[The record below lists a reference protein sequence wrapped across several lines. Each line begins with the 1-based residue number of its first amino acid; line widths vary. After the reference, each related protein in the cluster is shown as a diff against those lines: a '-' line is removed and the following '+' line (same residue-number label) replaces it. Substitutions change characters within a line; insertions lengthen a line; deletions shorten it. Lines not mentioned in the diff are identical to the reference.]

1 MVIQSENCVIKGGN
15 MKKALGSASRIFVS
29 ILLFGV
35 TLAMTQIPFA
45 HEASAISLGWSQGG
59 PAMKRLVDV
68 SASNDGVIAYATEN
82 PTGGVLRKIWKS
94 TDGGANWIELA
105 NAPSTSWGAIAVS
118 GNGQIVFALSWAGA
132 DQSIYQ
138 SIDSGSTWTLAY
150 KTSNQLNDIA
160 ISDSG
165 NTVAVATKDGI
176 LKSVDGGKSYT
187 LAPNSPGA
195 TIIDMSSDGSMLV
208 AAHYYTTIKKSID
221 GGDTWL
227 DLATS
232 GTNWN
237 QIAIS
242 DDGLT
247 IMGAAKGNAAG
258 VMSSRDGGQTF
269 TSANIGSTF
278 LDQAVFGGMSDD
290 GMVMIAASYGSSPQM
305 SIDRGVTWSSSGLP
319 AVGWTGFALSDSAV
333 PNRRIIAITENA
345 QVFSYGPI
353 PSPLISLLSP
363 NAGTTTGGREV
374 TIFGS
379 HFTNVTGVS
388 FGSVAASSYEVLSQ
402 SMMTAVAPAQA
413 DGAVNVTVTT
423 DSGTSQSVATY
434 TYEPAIVPTLDSVTP
449 NSGSPAGGAYATLS
463 GTGFRDIIS
472 ITVGGVPA
480 DDYYFLDDNELQFEI
495 PAGAVGTVDI
505 VLTTDGGVATLVNAF
520 TYDEALRTPVMGW
533 AGLSSLPS
541 DGDIGGYVSK
551 VVQDSRGSVYILGNF
566 ENASA
571 NSTADFIARWNGASW
586 EGIGSNGAGESIFD
600 CDTSNCDFIDL
611 VIAPN
616 DDIFVSGFFTLAGQS
631 DPISIA
637 KWDGTTWTAVGNEP
651 VYIRG
656 MAVDNEGH
664 LVVTGDFENLSGV
677 PEADYIAKWDGDSW
691 LALGSNGTGDGFLNA
706 MGYLITAGSN
716 SSLYV
721 SGEFTDVAGIVGNDY
736 IAKWNGSNW
745 ESIGEHVIDGDE
757 VDLLASSLLVDSTS
771 GTDVLYVGGSLSWED
786 HEDLQVAKWDG
797 TAWSALEGDS
807 PLDGY
812 VNSLAQAPTGAL
824 VAVGQFG
831 WRNEYSY
838 SSIASWDGKSWRPL
852 GSDDAYLTSVVVT
865 SDSRLIVG
873 GSFSDLGDSATAD
886 WLAISHPVVRLRN
899 VGTSATVSPNIGTE
913 LGGTTVTLT
922 GTHFSQATQVKFG
935 TNLATNLTVISENTI
950 SIVTPAHAPGV
961 VDVSIISPSGTQVFS
976 GAFSY
981 FEPVLS
987 VVDTEDEVFLLPEQL
1002 ITARNQFVAG
1012 DSSTVSVPG
1021 FVPGEHV
1028 QMILASTPQLLA
1040 STTTDSNGVA
1050 TFAFVFPRDVQG
1062 FHTLAVFAP
1071 VSARGM
1077 RQAIFIHPFGTV
1089 IGLGTLPKTG
1099 SEIQL
1104 WLPFVIAIL
1113 GFLLITISGNRRR
1126 KIA

>member
-1 MVIQSENCVIKGGN
+1 
-15 MKKALGSASRIFVS
+15 MKKSLGSASRIFVS
-29 ILLFGV
+29 LLLFGV
-35 TLAMTQIPFA
+35 SLAMTQIPFA
-45 HEASAISLGWSQGG
+45 DEASAISLGWSQGG
-59 PAMKRLVDV
+59 PIMKRLVDV

-94 TDGGANWIELA
+94 TDGGINWSELA

-165 NTVAVATKDGI
+165 NTVAVATNDGI
-176 LKSVDGGKSYT
+176 LKSVDGGSNYT
-187 LAPNSPGA
+187 LVPNSPGA
-195 TIIDMSSDGSMLV
+195 TIIDMSSDGSKLV

-242 DDGLT
+242 DDGMT

-319 AVGWTGFALSDSAV
+319 AVGWTGFALSDTTS
-333 PNRRIIAITENA
+333 PHRRIIAITENA

-353 PSPLISLLSP
+353 PSPLISSMSP
-363 NAGTTTGGREV
+363 AAGTTTGGRTV
-374 TIFGS
+374 VITGS
-379 HFTNVTGVS
+379 HFINVTGVS
-388 FGSVAASSYEVLSQ
+388 FGGTPATSFIVESAQ
-402 SMMTAVAPAQA
+402 SITAVVPAHSA
-413 DGAVNVTVTT
+413 GSVNVSVTT
-423 DSGTSQSVATY
+423 ESGTSTSTATF
-434 TYEPAIVPTLDSVTP
+434 TYEPLVVPTLDSVSP
-449 NSGSPAGGAYATLS
+449 NSGSPAGGGYITLNGS
-463 GTGFRDIIS
+463 GFRDIIS
-472 ITVGGVPA
+472 ITVGGAPVNG
-480 DDYYFLDDNELQFEI
+480 YYVLDDTELQFQT
-495 PAGAVGTVDI
+495 PAGNAGTVDI
-505 VLTTDGGVATLVNAF
+505 VLTTNGGVATLVNAF
-520 TYDEALRTPVMGW
+520 TYDEALRPPVMGW

-541 DGDIGGYVSK
+541 DGDIGGFVYK
-551 VVQDSRGSVYILGNF
+551 AKLDSSGSIFILGEF

-600 CDTSNCDFIDL
+600 CDTGDCDFTDL

-616 DDIFVSGFFTLAGQS
+616 DDIYVSGFFTLAGQS

-637 KWDGTTWTAVGNEP
+637 KWDGTTWTAVGNEQ
-651 VYIRG
+651 VYITG

-664 LVVTGDFENLSGV
+664 LVVTGYFENLSGV

-691 LALGSNGTGDGFLNA
+691 LALGSNGAGDGFLNA
-706 MGYLITAGSN
+706 VGYLITAGSN

-721 SGEFTDVAGIVGNDY
+721 SGEFTDVAGIVGNNY

-745 ESIGEHVIDGDE
+745 EAIGEHVIDGDE
-757 VDLLASSLLVDSTS
+757 VDLQASSLLVDSTS
-771 GTDVLYVGGSLSWED
+771 GTDVLYVAGSFYWED

-797 TAWSALEGDS
+797 TAWSAIEGDS

-824 VAVGQFG
+824 VAVGQFS
-831 WRNEYSY
+831 WRNEDSY

-852 GSDDAYLTSVVVT
+852 GSDDAYLTTVVVT

-873 GSFSDLGDSATAD
+873 GSFRDLGDSLTAD
-886 WLAISHPVVRLRN
+886 WLAISQPVARLRN
-899 VGTSATVSPNIGTE
+899 VGTSATVTPNIGPE
-913 LGGTTVTLT
+913 NGGTTVTLT

-935 TNLATNLTVISENTI
+935 TIVATNLTVISENTI
-950 SIVTPAHAPGV
+950 SVVTPAHAPGV
-961 VDVSIISPSGTQVFS
+961 VDVSIISPSGTRVFPS
-976 GAFSY
+976 AFTY
-981 FEPVLS
+981 FETVSS
-987 VVDTEDEVFLLPEQL
+987 VVDTEEELLLLPEQS
-1002 ITARNQFVAG
+1002 ITSRNQFVAG
-1012 DSSTVSVPG
+1012 DSLTISVPG
-1021 FVPGEHV
+1021 FVPGEHA
-1028 QMILASTPQLLA
+1028 QIILASTPQLLA
-1040 STTTDSNGVA
+1040 STDADVNGVA
-1050 TFAFVFPRDVQG
+1050 TATFVFPRDIQG

-1077 RQAIFIHPFGTV
+1077 RQGILIHPFGTV

-1099 SEIQL
+1099 ATL
-1104 WLPFVIAIL
+1104 HMWLPFVIALL
-1113 GFLLITISGNRRR
+1113 GLLLAAISENRRR